1 MGRLE
6 NLSKLLRRGIESPD
20 DETIY
25 KDDNESKFRLGVQE
39 LSPEREEKMID
50 QLVMHI
56 RKMKMETPAMLMLR
70 IFRPVSTLISQVYGF
85 YAAPFMEIFGIR
97 GYDYALLLSKKK
109 NVKELMKKIEEKDDE
124 V

>member
-39 LSPEREEKMID
+39 LSPEREE
-50 QLVMHI
+50 
-56 RKMKMETPAMLMLR
+56 
-70 IFRPVSTLISQVYGF
+70 
-85 YAAPFMEIFGIR
+85 
-97 GYDYALLLSKKK
+97 
-109 NVKELMKKIEEKDDE
+109 DD
-124 V
+124 